1 VALRARRASM
11 PHSGGVRP
19 SNGKAVILALALATV
34 LTGAGSCEVSSTPG
48 AAASSSTSTAG
59 SGGATTGASKPAA
72 GNPAAATAALEQLT
86 VAANGSMAGYSRE
99 KFTHWIGQGDGCDT
113 RDVVLKRDGKDV
125 KADAECKILSG
136 AWYSPYDD
144 KNLTDPKALDID
156 HMVPLAA
163 GWRSGASKWTDEQRK
178 QFANDLTRPQ
188 LFAVSLQ
195 SNRSKGDQD
204 PSTWKPPNK
213 AYWCTYAQNWVTVKS
228 FYKLTVTTAEKSALT
243 DMLATCK

>member
-1 VALRARRASM
+1 M
-11 PHSGGVRP
+11 RP

-48 AAASSSTSTAG
+48 SATPSSATTAG
-59 SGGATTGASKPAA
+59 SGGGTASASKPAA
-72 GNPAAATAALEQLT
+72 GNPAGAAAALEQLA
-86 VAANGSMAGYSRE
+86 VAPSGSMAGYSRE

-125 KADAECKILSG
+125 KADADCKILSG

>member
-1 VALRARRASM
+1 M
-11 PHSGGVRP
+11 PHSGGVSP
-19 SNGKAVILALALATV
+19 SNGKAVLLALALATV

-48 AAASSSTSTAG
+48 ASAPSSSTAG
-59 SGGATTGASKPAA
+59 SGGASTGATKSPAA
-72 GNPAAATAALEQLT
+72 GNPGAATAALEQLT
-86 VAANGSMAGYSRE
+86 VATAGSMAGYSRE
-99 KFTHWIGQGDGCDT
+99 KFPHWSGQGNGCDT
-113 RDVVLKRDGKDV
+113 RDVVLKRDGKGV
-125 KADAECKILSG
+125 QADADCKITAGTWLSL
-136 AWYSPYDD
+136 YDD
-144 KNLTDPKALDID
+144 KTLTDPKALDID

-213 AYWCTYAQNWVTVKS
+213 AYWCTYAQDWVTVKS
-228 FYKLTVTTAEKSALT
+228 FYKLTVTAAEKSALT

>member
-19 SNGKAVILALALATV
+19 SNGKAVILALTLAAV
-34 LTGAGSCEVSSTPG
+34 FTGAASCEVSSTPG
-48 AAASSSTSTAG
+48 AAAPTSASTAG
-59 SGGATTGASKPAA
+59 NGGTGATKPPAGDPAGAA
-72 GNPAAATAALEQLT
+72 AALEQLT
-86 VAANGSMAGYSRE
+86 VAANGSMAGYSRD
-99 KFTHWIGQGDGCDT
+99 KFTHWTGQGDGCDT

-125 KADAECKILSG
+125 KADAECKITSG

-144 KNLTDPKALDID
+144 KNVTDPKALDID
-156 HMVPLAA
+156 HMIPLAA

-188 LFAVSLQ
+188 LFAVTLQ

-213 AYWCTYAQNWVTVKS
+213 SYWCTYSQNWVTVKS

>member
-1 VALRARRASM
+1 M
-11 PHSGGVRP
+11 RP
-19 SNGKAVILALALATV
+19 SNGKAVLLALALATV
-34 LTGAGSCEVSSTPG
+34 LTGAASCEVSSTPG
-48 AAASSSTSTAG
+48 AAAPSSTSTTG
-59 SGGATTGASKPAA
+59 SGGTSGATKPPA
-72 GNPAAATAALEQLT
+72 GNPANATAALEQLT
-86 VAANGSMAGYSRE
+86 VTAAGSMAGYSRE

-113 RDVVLKRDGKDV
+113 RDVVLKRDGKGV
-125 KADAECKILSG
+125 KADAECKITAG
-136 AWYSPYDD
+136 TWYSPYDD
-144 KNLTDPKALDID
+144 KTLTDPKALDID

-213 AYWCTYAQNWVTVKS
+213 GYWCTYAQDWVTVKS
-228 FYKLTVTTAEKSALT
+228 FYKLTVTAAEKSALT
-243 DMLATCK
+243 EMLATCK